1 MSSYAKGT
9 RKPKSGLMI
18 RDLRIG
24 GRRVAPGTAITV
36 LLAALYVLML
46 AGIKAEGGS
55 DSAVLAIF
63 SLVIFIALNYAVRAG
78 KLPGLKP
85 FGALIDAFLALMALA
100 AIWEICVY
108 SGIINTAG
116 ISGPFEPV
124 LVAVASAVLSLI
136 LIDGVFYYNEDKL
149 ANGKLRSIFVRQGS
163 PRGMAIGV
171 AGLVAG
177 LMLGVVALYLLFGGS
192 ATVMGT
198 VPTLIIFAIVFAVLS
213 AAYEELWF
221 RGLLLS
227 RMAALA
233 GEENANLIQAAIFGV
248 FEALAVYAITAQ
260 TLYVPV
266 FLVVGG
272 VLGYYWGKMTLDD
285 KSLLGPALLHAG
297 FYLLIGLPIMASML

>member
-1 MSSYAKGT
+1 MSSYAKGA

-18 RDLRIG
+18 RELRIG
-24 GRRVAPGTAITV
+24 GLRVAPGAAISA
-36 LLAALYVLML
+36 LLAALYVLLL
-46 AGIKAEGGS
+46 AGIKLEGGS

-100 AIWEICVY
+100 AVWEICFY
-108 SGIINTAG
+108 FGIINIAG

-124 LVAVASAVLSLI
+124 LAAIAYAVLSLI

-149 ANGKLRSIFVRQGS
+149 ADGKLRSIFVRPGS

-171 AGLVAG
+171 AGFAAG
-177 LMLGVVALYLLFGGS
+177 LILGIVALYLLFGGS
-192 ATVMGT
+192 TTVMGPVAT
-198 VPTLIIFAIVFAVLS
+198 IIVFAIIFAVLS
-213 AAYEELWF
+213 AAFEELWF

-260 TLYVPV
+260 PLYIPV

-272 VLGYYWGKMTLDD
+272 VLGYYWGRMTLED
-285 KSLLGPALLHAG
+285 KSLLSPALLHAG